1 MAILRGGRRI
11 GNYDIR
17 LGIPRDRSL
26 DNVEGDKRLGRVQGG
41 NPESTIG
48 RVMGQIAQGEGFA
61 RPNRFMVDFILPK
74 GVGVDEIEPEQDLGI
89 LFEEEV
95 IRTTKAGELQAQ
107 KEIQRGLRAFV
118 EQVDMPGRTLDTTD
132 FTIYGPK
139 RQVVSGHSFSGEITM
154 TVYCDKYL
162 RQRSFFEMWQKA
174 AFDQGTNNVHFY
186 DEYTG
191 GLRIYQLG
199 AFAGNDDKDRVAYG
213 VELFEVFPKTI
224 SAVSYSNDAENQIQK
239 ISVSLAFRNWI
250 NLTMDRS
257 GSYTTGGPY
266 QKPTVIGA
274 DKGFIGNILD
284 KLPPEL
290 RRAGRDVTNIIR
302 QRVPIGA
309 VTGGKVFPPLF

>member
-11 GNYDIR
+11 GNYDLR
-17 LGIPRDRSL
+17 VGFPRDRSL
-26 DNVEGDKRLGRVQGG
+26 DNVEGDTRLSRVQGP
-41 NPESTIG
+41 NPETFIG
-48 RVMGQIAQGEGFA
+48 RVMAAVAQGEGFA
-61 RPNRFMVDFILPK
+61 RPTKFMCDFVLPK
-74 GVGVDEIEPEQDLGI
+74 GADA
-89 LFEEEV
+89 LFEEASFNE
-95 IRTTKAGELQAQ
+95 IARTTLEGELNNNT
-107 KEIQRGLRAFV
+107 EIQRGLRAYV
-118 EQVDMPGRTLDTTD
+118 EAVDMPGRALDTID
-132 FTIYGPK
+132 FKTYGPR
-139 RQVVSGHSFSGEITM
+139 RQIVSGHSFSGEITM
-154 TVYCDKYL
+154 SVYCDKYL

-199 AFAGNDDKDRVAYG
+199 AFAGNDDKDRIAYG

-239 ISVSLAFRNWI
+239 ISVTLAFRNWI
-250 NLTMDRS
+250 NLTMDRN

-290 RRAGRDVTNIIR
+290 RRAGGDVTNVIR

-309 VTGGKVFPPLF
+309 VTGGRVFPPLF